1 MKKILKRL
9 SVAKKKMGKWFW
21 VLAAVP
27 LLAILAFILTRGN
40 KPSGI
45 SVVVQKGPV
54 VEELVLSGQVKA
66 VRHAILYFPTS
77 GKISWVG
84 VKEGDK
90 VNRGQG
96 LVSLD
101 KTILNSAYQ
110 QALNT
115 YRNYQAS
122 AENVLDSVKDHSG
135 DETYSQKAVRTSAEV
150 ARDNAYDAVTAS
162 LYNLRN
168 ATIAAPFSGVVTSLP
183 NPNPGIKTS
192 LRLRI

>member
-77 GKISWVG
+77 GKISW
-84 VKEGDK
+84 
-90 VNRGQG
+90 
-96 LVSLD
+96 
-101 KTILNSAYQ
+101 
-110 QALNT
+110 
-115 YRNYQAS
+115 RNIS
-122 AENVLDSVKDHSG
+122 
-135 DETYSQKAVRTSAEV
+135 R
-150 ARDNAYDAVTAS
+150 
-162 LYNLRN
+162 
-168 ATIAAPFSGVVTSLP
+168 
-183 NPNPGIKTS
+183 
-192 LRLRI
+192 